1 MQNHNI
7 VEGRVETWCGTCFL
21 WFNGNIVII
30 FLSFFQGIGCTFNQL
45 GNAGGFFFGPWL
57 VHLPGNHSKPDNT
70 TSDTDVED
78 LRRAIYDYMWIS
90 KL

>member
-1 MQNHNI
+1 MRFGVVHVFMVNRQY
-7 VEGRVETWCGTCFL
+7 CYYSLF
-21 WFNGNIVII
+21 
-30 FLSFFQGIGCTFNQL
+30 FFQGIGCTFNQL